1 MGTIGVTRG
10 FGDHEL
16 RAQASEVFIK
26 PFLTPEPEIRI
37 INLEKDDTLNEDD
50 VLIMATDGLFDIL
63 SNEKAAE
70 ICYKTFLQFPLDTKN
85 ENFDKENKSNQL
97 NFKYRYISLA
107 QDLGKNLT
115 LNLLGSV

>member
-1 MGTIGVTRG
+1 MATIGVTRG

-16 RAQASEVFIK
+16 RAQSSDVFIK

-37 INLEKDDTLNEDD
+37 INLEKDDTLTEND
-50 VLIMATDGLFDIL
+50 VLLLGTDGLWDIL

-70 ICYKTFLQFPLDTKN
+70 ITQKTFTAFPLDES
-85 ENFDKENKSNQL
+85 ENLDKENKHNQL

-107 QDLGKNLT
+107 QDLGE
-115 LNLLGSV
+115 